1 MKTYRQYLNEAK
13 AKDVLQKYPHL
24 AHLDQQHVS
33 SYGMHL
39 GKITKPDDDP
49 IKIKTAI
56 EKFHNDKNSLPA
68 EKRDIS
74 QYKSIDDIHNAVAPI
89 QKKRELK
96 QDTETLHNDPEKNIQ
111 IKHIKTRES
120 CETGYGGGK
129 TNWCVAAGGKGNRF
143 DAYGKKGNKMF
154 TVHHGDKV
162 YGMHEHEL
170 GTIRDSKNNEVD
182 THDMHP
188 DVLKAMAKVPE
199 MSRINVM
206 SRNPHTS
213 EEHITKALNDKDLEI
228 RHDAI
233 SHPNVTPEH
242 ITKALSD
249 RSFHVRLAAIAHP
262 KATAEHITKALNDKE
277 PTIREIAISH
287 DKVTPEHITKALN
300 DKHEYIRT
308 IAARRQKNIKEHVTF
323 ERFLRSLN
331 K

>member
-1 MKTYRQYLNEAK
+1 MKTYRHYLNEAK

-24 AHLDQQHVS
+24 GHLDQQHVS

-39 GKITKPDDDP
+39 GKITKPSDDP

-56 EKFHNDKNSLPA
+56 EKFHSDKNSLPA

-111 IKHIKTRES
+111 INHVKTRQA

-143 DAYGKKGNKMF
+143 DAYGKKGDKMF

-170 GTIRDSKNNEVD
+170 GTIRDSKNNEID
-182 THDMHP
+182 ADDMHP

-199 MSRINVM
+199 MSKINVM

-213 EEHITKALNDKDLEI
+213 AEHLDKALNDKDLEI
-228 RHDAI
+228 RHKAI
-233 SHPNVTPEH
+233 SHPNVTPEHISKALDDKNSDVRSAAIEHPNVTPEH
-242 ITKALSD
+242 ITKAL
-249 RSFHVRLAAIAHP
+249 
-262 KATAEHITKALNDKE
+262 NDKNE
-277 PTIREIAISH
+277 E
-287 DKVTPEHITKALN
+287 V
-300 DKHEYIRT
+300 RT
-308 IAARRQKNIKEHVTF
+308 IAAQRQKSIKRKNIKEHVTF
-323 ERFLRSLN
+323 ERFLRSRN

>member
-1 MKTYRQYLNEAK
+1 M
-13 AKDVLQKYPHL
+13 
-24 AHLDQQHVS
+24 
-33 SYGMHL
+33 
-39 GKITKPDDDP
+39 
-49 IKIKTAI
+49 
-56 EKFHNDKNSLPA
+56 
-68 EKRDIS
+68 
-74 QYKSIDDIHNAVAPI
+74 
-89 QKKRELK
+89 RE
-96 QDTETLHNDPEKNIQ
+96 Q

-213 EEHITKALNDKDLEI
+213 EEHITKALNDK
-228 RHDAI
+228 
-233 SHPNVTPEH
+233 
-242 ITKALSD
+242 
-249 RSFHVRLAAIAHP
+249 
-262 KATAEHITKALNDKE
+262 E

-300 DKHEYIRT
+300 DPNSEIRYAAMKHENATREHLVKASKDRDDTIR
-308 IAARRQKNIKEHVTF
+308 F
-323 ERFLRSLN
+323 EAQRMLGD
-331 K
+331 